1 MSRLYELASTITVTA
16 SEKELD
22 LLIAI
27 LDDEE
32 QRIGSRAGYTAR
44 REAERIVID
53 VHATDATALKTAISA
68 ISAIIRTTEEMNTIG
83 EKDGTAPAS
92 PRDPR

>member
-1 MSRLYELASTITVTA
+1 MSKPYELASTITITA
-16 SEKELD
+16 SENELD
-22 LLIAI
+22 QLIAI

-32 QRIGSRAGYTAR
+32 KRVGSRAVYTAR
-44 REAERIVID
+44 REAERIAID

-68 ISAIIRTTEEMNTIG
+68 ICAIIRTTEEMNTIG
-83 EKDGTAPAS
+83 EKHGTAPAS